1 MKVDRDKGIKFL
13 LNLCQNWVVCPTFA
27 TGNYGALAAMWNPSL
42 FSLKA

>member
-13 LNLCQNWVVCPTFA
+13 LILCPNWVVCPTSA
-27 TGNYGALAAMWNPSL
+27 IGNYGGLAAMWNPSL